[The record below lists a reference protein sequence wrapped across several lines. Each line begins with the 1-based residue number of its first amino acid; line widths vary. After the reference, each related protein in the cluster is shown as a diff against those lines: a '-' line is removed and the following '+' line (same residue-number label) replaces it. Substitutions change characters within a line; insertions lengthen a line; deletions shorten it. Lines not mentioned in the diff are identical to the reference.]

1 MNNRS
6 GPRPWVLPLLAM
18 VFLSGPAV
26 YAAERAC
33 LVAPAK
39 DRATV
44 QAANAKPAQRTLDR
58 VWEYE
63 NCQPF
68 QVLEGTVI
76 AYFEDAA
83 GKLRDLSCTA
93 GNACPVAVGASGG
106 WPRPHKYVSALLA
119 KKMGEDTERIDGL
132 PEGRVLSPKN
142 AAVFDFDRAGIAD
155 WALTVTAPGSAKLQ
169 FEARG
174 VGGKA
179 EIPVDFFKQPG
190 RYRWKLRSGSAE
202 MVRTVTLLGAAE
214 AEKIDAQ
221 LAAISADTELS
232 DAARR
237 VKEMAVYFAN
247 DLDLERHLAER
258 AAGLSP

>member
-1 MNNRS
+1 MTIR
-6 GPRPWVLPLLAM
+6 RDRWQRAIAVLAIGMLQGA
-18 VFLSGPAV
+18 AA

-33 LVAPAK
+33 LIAPTK

-68 QVLEGTVI
+68 QVLEGAVI

-142 AAVFDFDRAGIAD
+142 AAVFDFDRAGITD
-155 WALTVTAPGSAKLQ
+155 WALTVTASGGAKAP

-174 VGGKA
+174 VAGKV
-179 EIPVDFFKQPG
+179 EIPADFFKQPG
-190 RYRWKLRSGSAE
+190 RYRWKLRTGSAE
-202 MVRTVTLLGAAE
+202 MVRTLTLLGTAE
-214 AEKIDAQ
+214 AEKIGAQ
-221 LAAISADTELS
+221 LAAIAAETELS